1 MEERKITKN
10 QLRRLPEYLQ
20 LLKKLRSNG
29 LKIVSCKVIADC
41 LEINPEKVRK
51 DIALISR
58 ISGVPNKGRDIDSL
72 ISDIETILGY
82 NMMSNAFLVGA
93 GSLGTALCCYKGFDN
108 YGLSIVG
115 AFDKFPKNIGKKVG
129 NVPLFDIKD
138 LTADAVKDFEV
149 EIGIICVPDKAAQEI
164 ADQLVEAGIKAIWNL
179 APTKISVPR
188 SVIVL
193 NSDLANSL
201 AFLSHELYLKKQ
213 KEN

>member
-1 MEERKITKN
+1 MKISEIREMSTEELNHTVYSLKEQLFN
-10 QLRRLPEYLQ
+10 LRR
-20 LLKKLRSNG
+20 KKAVGQIENP
-29 LKIVSCKVIADC
+29 A
-41 LEINPEKVRK
+41 EIKKVRK

-138 LTADAVKDFEV
+138 LTADAVKDLEV

-193 NSDLANSL
+193 NSDLANAL